1 MSFEIRTALPED
13 AQELAACHVSAWQA
27 AYKGIVP
34 AEHLRNM
41 AANVTQRAELFKER
55 LKEKNCYYFLPTCN
69 GKIIG
74 MLVLWHSRDEDKPN
88 TGEIGGFYLLE
99 DFWGKGYGRK
109 MMDFA
114 QKQLNDMGYTE
125 IFLWVLDENTRA
137 RRFYEKCG
145 FTVDGAQ
152 KEIIIGGIPLIEV
165 RYVIFGHGTTH

>member
-1 MSFEIRTALPED
+1 MSFQIRKALLED
-13 AQELAACHVSAWQA
+13 AHELAACHISAWQA

-34 AEHLRNM
+34 DEHLRNM
-41 AANVTQRAELFKER
+41 ATNLTKRAELFKER
-55 LKEKNCYYFLPTCN
+55 IHEKNCYYFLPTYD

-74 MLVLWHSRDEDKPN
+74 MLVLWNSRDEDKPG

-114 QKQLNDMGYTE
+114 QKQLNDMGCTE
-125 IFLWVLDENTRA
+125 IFLWVLEENTRA
-137 RRFYEKCG
+137 RQFYEKCG

-152 KEIIIGGIPLIEV
+152 KEIIIGGKALSEIRMV
-165 RYVIFGHGTTH
+165 FT